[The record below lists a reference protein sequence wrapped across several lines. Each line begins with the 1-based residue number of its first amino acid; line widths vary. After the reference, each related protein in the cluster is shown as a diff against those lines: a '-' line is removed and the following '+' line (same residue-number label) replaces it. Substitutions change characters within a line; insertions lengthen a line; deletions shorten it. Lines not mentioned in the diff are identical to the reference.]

1 MLRGSQSVKILI
13 VLVAKEYPDCIIVMV
28 GANKED
34 PRVTHAGEDSIPH
47 GESCATVQLLIDLL
61 PIVAEQP
68 LWLRL

>member
-1 MLRGSQSVKILI
+1 MLRGSHSVKILI

-34 PRVTHAGEDSIPH
+34 PRVPHAGEDGVPH
-47 GESCATVQLLIDLL
+47 GKSCATVQLLVDLL